1 MPDNRG
7 MTFKRTHLFMVAAVL
22 ALGLGGLAWLQRG
35 TAVALTRVSQ
45 GPMLQS
51 VVTSGR
57 IASVARTDVM
67 SQSTAR
73 IEQILVR
80 EGDVVQAG
88 QVLVRLRDDEA
99 SANAQAAQAA
109 VTEAQARLRQLEAV
123 QLTVSEQQLVQ
134 ARASAIQAEQELAR
148 TQDLLK
154 QGFVS
159 QARLDEA
166 RRQAQSDHAAMLAAS
181 AQAQGNQTGGAEAAA
196 AQARLAQAQASAR
209 AAATRLDQL
218 SLRAPVAATVI
229 SRNAD
234 PGDTAQPGHVLLTLV
249 SGSETRIETSVDEKN
264 LKYIRLGQPARASA
278 DAYPEQAF
286 DATLVTIAT
295 AVDALRGTVD
305 LTLQVPRP
313 PAFLRPDMTVS
324 VEIITA
330 QLADALML
338 GTDAL
343 RRDAAGQAFVLVV
356 RDGRAVRVDVT
367 PGLQGVG
374 TTQIVKG
381 LAAGDPVIL
390 PASSAEAGDRVRPQ
404 DEPRARGNAPL
415 LPGLTQ

>member
-1 MPDNRG
+1 
-7 MTFKRTHLFMVAAVL
+7 MTFKRTHLFWVAAVL
-22 ALGLGGLAWLQRG
+22 MAGLGLYAWGQRG
-35 TAVALTRVSQ
+35 MAVELALVSQ
-45 GPMLQS
+45 GPMVQS

-73 IEQILVR
+73 IEQMLVR
-80 EGDVVQAG
+80 ESDTVQAG

-99 SANAQAAQAA
+99 SANLTAAQAA
-109 VTEAQARLRQLEAV
+109 VTEARARLRQLSSV
-123 QLTVSEQQLVQ
+123 QAPVSEQQLAQ
-134 ARASAIQAEQELAR
+134 ARAAAVLAEQELAR
-148 TQDLLK
+148 AQDLLK
-154 QGFVS
+154 QGFIS

-166 RRQAQSDHAAMLAAS
+166 LRQAQTARAAVLAAS

-196 AQARLAQAQASAR
+196 AQARLAQALASAT
-209 AAATRLDQL
+209 AAASRLDNL

-264 LKYIRLGQPARASA
+264 LKVIREGQTARASA
-278 DAYPEQAF
+278 DAYPEQPF
-286 DATLVTIAT
+286 DATLVAIAP

-305 LTLQVPRP
+305 LKLRVPQP
-313 PAFLRPDMTVS
+313 PDFLRPDMTVS

-330 QLADALML
+330 QVPDALRL
-338 GTDAL
+338 TTDAL
-343 RRDAAGQAFVLVV
+343 RRDASGKPFVMLARDGQAE
-356 RDGRAVRVDVT
+356 RVDVT
-367 PGLQGVG
+367 LGLQGVG
-374 TTQIVKG
+374 ITQIVQG
-381 LAAGDPVIL
+381 VAPGDKVIL
-390 PASSAEAGDRVRPQ
+390 PTTSVVAGDRVRPKS
-404 DEPRARGNAPL
+404 EPRAHGNAPL